1 MPTQTQTETMTAASV
16 DAMSAKRLNQYV
28 LEAGLQVPAY
38 FISLKPAE
46 KKEAV
51 KSVLGFDVEMPKDKS
66 SKSAKKPKAAST
78 AVAKSPKAKKTVATA
93 KGTAVALPSDFPTL
107 VSIDIDSIT
116 TEVEAIEVAKKLV
129 EVGDYATYHLGGVF
143 CKMID
148 QNWYGDHSDF
158 RQTVE
163 IDFGVKYRKAAYLM
177 RIYRTI
183 TDKKISWEQIAGCG
197 WTKLKELLPILT
209 PANASKWAEK
219 AKGMSTVALTDHVK
233 NALAKGKGNDPDV
246 APDNPV
252 STKTFKLHDD
262 QKKVVMDA
270 IGDAKQ
276 KAGTDVDSV
285 ALELVC
291 QDYLGAS
298 KPINPVS
305 VTKKH
310 FKDVAGTEV
319 GLKLLLSMLD
329 KHFGDVVID
338 LTIPESYGIG

>member
-1 MPTQTQTETMTAASV
+1 MNTQTEMTVEAV
-16 DAMSAKRLNQYV
+16 DAMSGKRLNQYV
-28 LEAGLQVPAY
+28 LEAGLEGLPDY
-38 FISLKPAE
+38 FITLKPAE

-51 KSVLGFDVEMPKDKS
+51 KSALGFDVVMPADKS
-66 SKSAKKPKAAST
+66 SKSSKKPKAST
-78 AVAKSPKAKKTVATA
+78 AVAKGKSKDKKPVATA

-107 VSIDIDSIT
+107 VSIDIDKIT
-116 TEVEAIEVAKKLV
+116 TEAEAVEVAMKLV

-148 QNWYGDHSDF
+148 ENWYGEHSDF

-163 IDFGVKYRKAAYLM
+163 VDFGVKYRKAAYLM

-233 NALAKGKGNDPDV
+233 NALAKGKGNDPD
-246 APDNPV
+246 AASDNPV

-270 IGDAKQ
+270 ISDAKQ
-276 KAGTDVDSV
+276 KAGTEVDSV

-305 VTKKH
+305 VAKKH
-310 FKDVAGTEV
+310 FKDVAGTEA
-319 GLKLLLSMLD
+319 GLKLLLSLLD
-329 KHFGDVVID
+329 KHFGDVVVD